1 MAIKTWVGTTANW
14 NVSTNW
20 SPAAVPTATD
30 DLVFN
35 NSAASNVNSNYTFN
49 SIDFTGYTGT
59 LSGTN
64 GMTIAGSSTGT
75 ATGVSL
81 RFSTGMTQS
90 WTGSVTFTSSVGGYI
105 YFNGKSISN
114 NIIFN
119 NATGAW
125 VFQDIMNQTGA
136 LTITTGSVTFA
147 ANATISSTI
156 TLTAGTLTALNCAN
170 ISTAGVSSN
179 NSNTRT
185 INMGCGTWTFSGLS
199 AWNLTTTTGLTFNAE
214 QSRILITNTA
224 TNAVTFNGGSLSYYT
239 LEIAKSA
246 GIATITINGNNS
258 FVNFIDNTSAVAHT
272 VQFATTG
279 TTTFYRFIAKGTAGN
294 LISISRGAVNTYIF
308 QKLGRGVVDNSNY
321 LSLGNTL
328 TPSPATNSWYIGPN
342 STTVSSGFITTDPP
356 SVQSLLGCGGV
367 G

>member
-59 LSGTN
+59 LSGAN
-64 GMTIAGSSTGT
+64 SMTIAGSSTGT

-81 RFSTGMTQS
+81 RFSTGMTQN
-90 WTGSVTFTSSVGGYI
+90 WTGGVTFTSSVGGYI

-114 NIIFN
+114 SIIFN
-119 NATGAW
+119 NATGVW
-125 VFQDIMNQTGA
+125 VFQDAMNQTGA

-170 ISTAGVSSN
+170 ISTFGVSSN
-179 NSNTRT
+179 NSNTRAIT
-185 INMGCGTWTFSGLS
+185 MGCGTWTLTGLA
-199 AWNLTTTTGLTFNAE
+199 AWTLTTTTGLTFNAE
-214 QSRILITNTA
+214 QSRILITNTS
-224 TNAVTFNGGSLSYYT
+224 TNGVTFNGGGLTYYT
-239 LEIAKSA
+239 VEYARGAST
-246 GIATITINGNNS
+246 ATNS
-258 FVNFIDNTSAVAHT
+258 ISGSNTFANFIDNTSTAAHT
-272 VQFATTG
+272 YSWPSGSTQ
-279 TTTFYRFIAKGTAGN
+279 TFYKFNVRGSAGA
-294 LISISRGAVNTYIF
+294 LITMARSGLTTVNFVKVGQGI
-308 QKLGRGVVDNSNY
+308 VNNCNY
-321 LSLGNTL
+321 VL
-328 TPSPATNSWYIGPN
+328 AN
-342 STTVSSGFITTDPP
+342 STTTATPANTWYLGANGSGGGGGWILSNAPSS
-356 SVQSLLGCGGV
+356 QSLLGSGGV